1 MIRLATT
8 LAALTVV
15 LALGACGGGHTRDGG
30 AAVDAAASPSLELPA
45 IDGSGTVSLG
55 ALTSNGKPTLLWFWA
70 PWCEICNAEAA
81 GIERLAAR
89 ARGKLQV
96 VAIGGRDE
104 IAAGREFVAR
114 HRLRSPVVLFDEPEA
129 AWEAYG
135 IGPQPAAVLLDDAG
149 RERRRWYG
157 PVAADEV
164 LAAAA
169 QG

>member
-1 MIRLATT
+1 MIRLAIT

-15 LALGACGGGHTRDGG
+15 LVLGACGGRETGAGG
-30 AAVDAAASPSLELPA
+30 EAASAAAPPSLKIPA
-45 IDGSGTVSLG
+45 IDGSGTVSLE
-55 ALTSNGKPTLLWFWA
+55 ALTASGRPTLLWFWA

-81 GIERLAAR
+81 GIERLARR

-96 VAIGGRDE
+96 IAIGGRDE

-114 HRLRSPVVLFDEPEA
+114 HRLRSPVVLFDKAEA

-135 IGPQPAAVLLDDAG
+135 IGPQPAAVLLDERG
-149 RERRRWYG
+149 RETRRWYG
-157 PVAADEV
+157 PVAADDV

-169 QG
+169 PS